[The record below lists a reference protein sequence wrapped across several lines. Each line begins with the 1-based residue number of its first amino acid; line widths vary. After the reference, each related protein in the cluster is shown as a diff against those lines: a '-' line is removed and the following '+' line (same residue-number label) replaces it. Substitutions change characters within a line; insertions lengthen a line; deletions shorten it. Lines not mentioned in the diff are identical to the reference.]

1 MTKQIHFAR
10 ASLNLAFIGVAWP
23 IRESG
28 GRQGRKGK
36 PTTLED
42 SLLPSRSS
50 GGETN
55 RPERR
60 SRRPLSDSAFII
72 IAPADLL
79 VHTTLY
85 GAGPTERPLT
95 VFTSNKF
102 DPFDSLLTGEV
113 PLKLFA
119 PVLCVFHGCHVGRNN
134 RCLNGSLHE

>member
-1 MTKQIHFAR
+1 MTKQVHFAR

-28 GRQGRKGK
+28 GRRGRKGK

-42 SLLPSRSS
+42 SLRPSRSS

-60 SRRPLSDSAFII
+60 SRRPLSGSALLA

-79 VHTTLY
+79 EQTTPLY
-85 GAGPTERPLT
+85 RRTTDRR
-95 VFTSNKF
+95 S
-102 DPFDSLLTGEV
+102 D
-113 PLKLFA
+113 
-119 PVLCVFHGCHVGRNN
+119 R
-134 RCLNGSLHE
+134 